1 MKIFFLLCL
10 GVLLLDRA
18 SKFLIC
24 NMLEVGQ
31 TVPIIDDVLHLTYM
45 QNTGAAFGILQGR
58 RWFLIAVAAAVA
70 VVILLY
76 VRRLQDNKLL
86 QVAFALQLGGALGNL
101 YDRIFYSWVVDF
113 IDFRLINFAIFN
125 IADSALVVGVI
136 LFALDVIREWKI
148 ERREA

>member
-70 VVILLY
+70 VVI
-76 VRRLQDNKLL
+76 
-86 QVAFALQLGGALGNL
+86 FALCSPVTGQ
-101 YDRIFYSWVVDF
+101 
-113 IDFRLINFAIFN
+113 
-125 IADSALVVGVI
+125 
-136 LFALDVIREWKI
+136 
-148 ERREA
+148 